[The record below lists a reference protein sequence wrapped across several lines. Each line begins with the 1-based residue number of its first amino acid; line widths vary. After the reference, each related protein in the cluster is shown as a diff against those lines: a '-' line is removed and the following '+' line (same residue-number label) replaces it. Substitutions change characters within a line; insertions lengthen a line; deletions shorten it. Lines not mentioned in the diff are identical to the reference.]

1 MKNDVV
7 SSVRFT
13 AEQDSI
19 RYDASPPNS
28 SELEEEFICYD
39 SSPTNSSEL
48 EREFIWY
55 DANQDSYITFNPES
69 QCSLCANKDLARNP
83 ESQCSLCPNVYGK
96 NSSHSIVAK
105 CALSTEDSFEQG
117 KILAN
122 TRSILLLLN
131 DADNI
136 KCSRSNVKYVTQVKK
151 HFITILI
158 NFLAEDT
165 CVDLFGFID
174 LGNGICNFFEI
185 CYEYS
190 VETCYSWSVQT
201 SYYAFWSV
209 LGNLKDYSVET
220 CYSWSVQTSYYNL

>member
-1 MKNDVV
+1 M
-7 SSVRFT
+7 
-13 AEQDSI
+13 
-19 RYDASPPNS
+19 
-28 SELEEEFICYD
+28 
-39 SSPTNSSEL
+39 
-48 EREFIWY
+48 
-55 DANQDSYITFNPES
+55 
-69 QCSLCANKDLARNP
+69 CANKDWARNP

-105 CALSTEDSFEQG
+105 WALSTEDSFEQG

-174 LGNGICNFFEI
+174 LGNGTCNFFSKFSMSI
-185 CYEYS
+185 VLKHATLGVCRHL
-190 VETCYSWSVQT
+190 TMLFGL
-201 SYYAFWSV
+201 FWV
-209 LGNLKDYSVET
+209 T
-220 CYSWSVQTSYYNL
+220 